1 MKLGRRLLGRYL
13 FEHLMK
19 ASFYGHFVAGE
30 DVARIRPLVQRNMS
44 FGVKS
49 ILDYSVEKDISREEA
64 RAAELAYVSLVARL
78 FNYMMTLTTNYSLNA
93 ETVVGSPCDFFVTF

>member
-13 FEHLMK
+13 FERLMK

-30 DVARIRPLVQRNMS
+30 DVARIRPLVLRNMS

-49 ILDYSVEKDISREEA
+49 ILDYSVEKDISRAEA
-64 RAAELAYVSLVARL
+64 RAAELAYVIYLLA
-78 FNYMMTLTTNYSLNA
+78 
-93 ETVVGSPCDFFVTF
+93 TFMYLLIS

>member
-13 FEHLMK
+13 FERLMK

-30 DVARIRPLVQRNMS
+30 DVARIRPLVQRYMS

-64 RAAELAYVSLVARL
+64 RAAELAYVLL
-78 FNYMMTLTTNYSLNA
+78 
-93 ETVVGSPCDFFVTF
+93 

>member
-1 MKLGRRLLGRYL
+1 
-13 FEHLMK
+13 MK

-64 RAAELAYVSLVARL
+64 RAAELAYVILVAI
-78 FNYMMTLTTNYSLNA
+78 
-93 ETVVGSPCDFFVTF
+93 FVYNSFSFDDQTDHLYVFITFE

>member
-1 MKLGRRLLGRYL
+1 MKLGRRLLGRHL
-13 FEHLMK
+13 FERLMK

-64 RAAELAYVSLVARL
+64 RAAELAYVILVAI
-78 FNYMMTLTTNYSLNA
+78 
-93 ETVVGSPCDFFVTF
+93 FVYNSFSFDDQTDHLYVFITFE

>member
-1 MKLGRRLLGRYL
+1 VIYQKADSIQLGIDALQLMKLGRRLLGRYL
-13 FEHLMK
+13 FERLMK

-30 DVARIRPLVQRNMS
+30 DVARIRPLVQRYMS

-64 RAAELAYVSLVARL
+64 RAAELAYVLL
-78 FNYMMTLTTNYSLNA
+78 
-93 ETVVGSPCDFFVTF
+93 

>member
-1 MKLGRRLLGRYL
+1 MKLGRLLLGRYL
-13 FEHLMK
+13 FERVMK

-30 DVARIRPLVQRNMS
+30 DVARIRPIVLRNMA

-64 RAAELAYVSLVARL
+64 RAAELAYAAFLHSLYR
-78 FNYMMTLTTNYSLNA
+78 T
-93 ETVVGSPCDFFVTF
+93 

>member
-1 MKLGRRLLGRYL
+1 MMTLGRLLLGRYL
-13 FEHLMK
+13 FERIMK
-19 ASFYGHFVAGE
+19 CSFYGHFVAGE

-64 RAAELAYVSLVARL
+64 RAAELAYVLALSFTDD
-78 FNYMMTLTTNYSLNA
+78 FN
-93 ETVVGSPCDFFVTF
+93 F

>member
-1 MKLGRRLLGRYL
+1 VLVDAQLLKLARRLLGRYL
-13 FEHLMK
+13 FERLMK
-19 ASFYGHFVAGE
+19 ATFYGHFVAGE

-64 RAAELAYVSLVARL
+64 RAAELAYVLL
-78 FNYMMTLTTNYSLNA
+78 TLPL
-93 ETVVGSPCDFFVTF
+93 

>member
-1 MKLGRRLLGRYL
+1 MSIKLTCVDVLQLMKLGRRLLGRYL
-13 FEHLMK
+13 FERLMK

-30 DVARIRPLVQRNMS
+30 DVARIRPLVQRNMC

-64 RAAELAYVSLVARL
+64 RAAELAYVTYLA
-78 FNYMMTLTTNYSLNA
+78 Y
-93 ETVVGSPCDFFVTF
+93 

>member
-1 MKLGRRLLGRYL
+1 MPSKAAVCECACVLVDAQLLKLARRLLGRYL
-13 FEHLMK
+13 FERLMK
-19 ASFYGHFVAGE
+19 ATFYGHFVAGE

-64 RAAELAYVSLVARL
+64 RAAELAYVLL
-78 FNYMMTLTTNYSLNA
+78 TLP
-93 ETVVGSPCDFFVTF
+93 V